1 VTDAMRSEWIKLR
14 TTRATVLFIF
24 FAIAAPIVLSAL
36 IAVFADFGTA
46 TGNDTFTA
54 TVLGPCYL
62 TTFFAGIVGIL
73 GIGQE
78 YRHNTIR
85 VTFTSEPKRSK
96 VLSAKLLVSTAFGL
110 LIGLIALLLCY
121 AVSKPILDARD
132 VTMGFHNPSENVA
145 GFVGQIVL
153 CVLFTVLGF
162 GLCAAVRQP
171 AIAIP
176 VIFVIPLVVEPI
188 IAGFWSK
195 GLKWLPFQ
203 SGLRIALTGQQ
214 TDFFSR
220 IPSGLYFSAWVAV
233 VVLVGWILVQRRDA

>member
-1 VTDAMRSEWIKLR
+1 MTDAVRSEWIKLR

-24 FAIAAPIVLSAL
+24 FAVAAPVVLSVL
-36 IAVFADFGTA
+36 IAIFGDFDTA

-85 VTFTSEPKRSK
+85 VTFTSEPRRSK
-96 VLSAKLLVSTAFGL
+96 VLTAKLLVSTLFGV
-110 LIGLIALLLCY
+110 LIGLIALLLCF
-121 AVSKPILDARD
+121 AVAKPILSSRD
-132 VTMGFHNPSENVA
+132 VAMGFDNPSENVA
-145 GFVGQIVL
+145 GFFGQVVL
-153 CVLFTVLGF
+153 CGLFTVLGF

-171 AIAIP
+171 AVAIP
-176 VIFVIPLVVEPI
+176 VIFVAPIVVEPI
-188 IAGFWSK
+188 IAGFWPD

-203 SGLRIALTGQQ
+203 AGLRLPLTGEQA
-214 TDFFSR
+214 DFFSR
-220 IPSGLYFSAWVAV
+220 IPSGLYFGAWVAAV
-233 VVLVGWILVQRRDA
+233 VIVGWVLVQRRDA

>member
-1 VTDAMRSEWIKLR
+1 MTDAMRSEWIKLR

-24 FAIAAPIVLSAL
+24 FAIAAPVVLSVL
-36 IAVFADFGTA
+36 IAIFANFDTASGT
-46 TGNDTFTA
+46 DTFTA

-96 VLSAKLLVSTAFGL
+96 VLTAKLLVSTLFGV
-110 LIGLIALLLCY
+110 LIGLLALLLCF
-121 AVSKPILDARD
+121 AASKPILNARD
-132 VTMGFHNPSENVA
+132 VAMGFGNPSENVA
-145 GFVGQIVL
+145 GFAGQIVL
-153 CVLFTVLGF
+153 CGLFTVLGF

-176 VIFVIPLVVEPI
+176 VIFVAPIVIEPI
-188 IAGFWSK
+188 IAGFWNR
-195 GLKWLPFQ
+195 GLRWLPFQ
-203 SGLRIALTGQQ
+203 AGLRLAATGQQ
-214 TDFFSR
+214 DDFFPR
-220 IPSGLYFSAWVAV
+220 VTSGLYFAAWVVV

>member
-1 VTDAMRSEWIKLR
+1 VTDAIRSEWIKLR

-24 FAIAAPIVLSAL
+24 FAIAAPVVLSAL
-36 IAVFADFGTA
+36 IAIFGNFDTA

-96 VLSAKLLVSTAFGL
+96 VLTAKLVVSTLFGV
-110 LIGLIALLLCY
+110 LIGLIALLLCF
-121 AVSKPILDARD
+121 AVSKPILDSRD
-132 VTMGFHNPSENVA
+132 VAMGFHNPSENVA
-145 GFVGQIVL
+145 GFVGQVVL
-153 CVLFTVLGF
+153 CGLFTVLGF

-176 VIFVIPLVVEPI
+176 VIFVVPIVVEPI
-188 IAGFWSK
+188 IAGFWND

-203 SGLRIALTGQQ
+203 AGLRIALTGEQA
-214 TDFFSR
+214 DFFSR
-220 IPSGLYFSAWVAV
+220 VGSGFYFGAWVTAIV
-233 VVLVGWILVQRRDA
+233 IVGWVLVQRRDA